1 MGMAK
6 PVTYRDAGVDL
17 DAANAAKK
25 KIKEIARSTFSSRV
39 LSGIG
44 GYGGL
49 FEADG
54 GNVLVSSTD
63 GVGTKVRL
71 AFLSGKHDTI
81 GQDLVNHCVNDI
93 AVMGA
98 RPSFFLD
105 YIGSGKVDPGV
116 IGQLVTGFA
125 RACRENNCAL
135 IGGETAEL
143 PGLYKPGE
151 YDLAGFIVGEVPKKD
166 IIDGSAIKDGDVLIG
181 LASTGLHTNG
191 YSLALKVILDDAGLS
206 LDDRPKGLGS
216 TLREALMAVHRSYLS
231 PISSINKSRL
241 PVNGLAHITGSGFSK
256 NVGRILPKSFSAII
270 EKKRWEV
277 PPLFR
282 LIQKLGNID
291 ETEMY
296 RVFNMGIGLVIIVE
310 KKISGRIIALL
321 APYSLEPKIIGE
333 VVKGKGEVII
343 K

>member
-1 MGMAK
+1 MAK

-25 KIKEIARSTFSSRV
+25 KIKEIARSTFSSKV

-44 GYGGL
+44 SYGGL
-49 FEADG
+49 FEIDDG
-54 GNVLVSSTD
+54 KVLVSSTD
-63 GVGTKVRL
+63 GVGTKVKL

-98 RPSFFLD
+98 KPSFFLD
-105 YIGSGKVDPGV
+105 YIGSGKVNPGV
-116 IGQLVTGFA
+116 IGQLVSGFA
-125 RACRENNCAL
+125 RACRENDCAL

-143 PGLYKPGE
+143 PGLYKAGE
-151 YDLAGFIVGEVPKKD
+151 YDLAGFIVGEVPNKD
-166 IIDGSAIKDGDVLIG
+166 IIDGAAIQEGDVLIG
-181 LASTGLHTNG
+181 LASNGLHTNG
-191 YSLALKVILDDAGLS
+191 YSLALKVLLDDAGLS
-206 LDDRPKGLGS
+206 LEDKPKGLGY
-216 TLREALMAVHRSYLS
+216 TLGEALMKIHRSYLS
-231 PISSINKSRL
+231 PISLMKKNGFPL
-241 PVNGLAHITGSGFSK
+241 HGLAHITGSGFSK
-256 NVGRILPKSFSAII
+256 NVGRILPKGVSVII
-270 EKKRWEV
+270 RKKSWEV

-282 LIQKLGNID
+282 LIQKLGNIE

-310 KKISGRIIALL
+310 KKISDKIVALL
-321 APYSLEPKIIGE
+321 APYGLEPRIIGE
-333 VVKGKGEVII
+333 VVKGKGEVLV